1 MTVRRIL
8 GAVLIVVG
16 MVIFLWGG
24 VFWTDRDKLIDA
36 GPIQVTRQEHKG
48 VALPPLLGLLTALTG
63 VVLLVVPRRHA
74 A

>member
-1 MTVRRIL
+1 MNVRRIV
-8 GAVLIVVG
+8 GAVLLVLG

-48 VALPPLLGLLTALTG
+48 VALPPLLGVLSVLAG
-63 VVLLVVPRRHA
+63 VVLIAVPNRTRA
-74 A
+74 

>member
-1 MTVRRIL
+1 MTVRQVL
-8 GAVLIVVG
+8 GAALVVIG

-48 VALPPLLGLLTALTG
+48 VALPPLFGLLTAVAGLAM
-63 VVLLVVPRRHA
+63 LVVPSRRTA
-74 A
+74 

>member
-1 MTVRRIL
+1 MTVRQIL
-8 GAVLIVVG
+8 GAALIVIG

-48 VALPPLLGLLTALTG
+48 VALPPLLGLLTAVAG
-63 VVLLVVPRRHA
+63 RALVIVPSRHRA
-74 A
+74 